1 MTHFTLPVPA
11 YLFLI
16 LNSWMML
23 FGYFIDG
30 MLMFPSHK
38 AVLILNLNISYA
50 IITNL
55 AIYIPI

>member
-1 MTHFTLPVPA
+1 
-11 YLFLI
+11 
-16 LNSWMML
+16 MML